1 MMRQAVPLL
10 RPEAPIVGT
19 GIEAQ
24 LVRDSRTQIVAER
37 AGEVVFVDATSIK
50 IRYDRTDDELF
61 VSFEDPIT
69 TYSLPKFRKTNQSTT
84 IDLRLSASR
93 VSVSRLVMS
102 SPKGTLPR
110 PVNSLSVVM
119 SRSLICLG
127 RVTTMRMLSC

>member
-1 MMRQAVPLL
+1 M
-10 RPEAPIVGT
+10 T
-19 GIEAQ
+19 
-24 LVRDSRTQIVAER
+24 LVRRFVAER

-84 IDLRLSASR
+84 IDLRPICFKGQR
-93 VSVSRLVMS
+93 VEAGDVLTEGYSTQAGELALGRECPGRLYV
-102 SPKGTLPR
+102 
-110 PVNSLSVVM
+110 
-119 SRSLICLG
+119 LG